1 MIAEFGTLAYGGDR
15 AGWYRDALTDFR
27 SRFPAVQAILF
38 FNVKGDQ
45 SATQQAVD
53 WTFAADS
60 LTLRT
65 LTRAIAS
72 LQSAR

>member
-1 MIAEFGTLAYGGDR
+1 MIAEFGSLAYGGDR

-27 SRFPAVQAILF
+27 RRFPAVHAILF
-38 FNVKGDQ
+38 FNVKSDQ

-53 WTFAADS
+53 WTFADDS

-65 LTRAIAS
+65 LAGAFAS
-72 LQSAR
+72 LQSPR